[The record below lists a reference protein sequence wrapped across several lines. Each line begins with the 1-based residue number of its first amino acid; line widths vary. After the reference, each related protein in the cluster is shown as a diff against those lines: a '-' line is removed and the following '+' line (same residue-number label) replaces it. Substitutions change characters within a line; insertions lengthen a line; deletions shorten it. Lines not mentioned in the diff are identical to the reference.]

1 MRKAFYL
8 FIALCCSTVV
18 AMAGINNHNS
28 NNSSSQN
35 SNSNSNSSSSSVTI
49 TLSQTTFDLTF
60 GSSFIE
66 IQQYVTVSTGA
77 DIVVYYYQMDDD
89 GNDIDDTETTVQP
102 KTAGNYHVVVT
113 VEGSDVTAD
122 AYFYIQKVTP
132 VVTVDADG
140 YTITYGD
147 DPVDFESLVSNNADD
162 ADITI
167 IYSDA
172 DGNTY
177 TDQPTDAGQY
187 TVTIVVEA
195 TENSE
200 EVTVETTLTILKSD
214 SNATFDIDEDG
225 YTIEEGDEAID
236 FTELV
241 DNPDNADITI
251 TYIDADGNE
260 YDEQPTDAGEYTVVI
275 VVEETDNTEAAQVE
289 TTLTITASDDNNN
302 NSHEE
307 NNVETA
313 IDSVETGYSIA
324 VIGGQIVITADE
336 LTDVTIY
343 DAVGRITTRTTV
355 DGKATFS
362 ASKGIN
368 IVVLSNGKS
377 QKVLVR

>member
-1 MRKAFYL
+1 MKKALYL
-8 FIALCCSTVV
+8 LFALWCST
-18 AMAGINNHNS
+18 ALSMAGNNNHG
-28 NNSSSQN
+28 
-35 SNSNSNSSSSSVTI
+35 SNSSSSSSVTI

-66 IQQYVTVSTGA
+66 IQKYVTVSTSA

-89 GNDIDDTETTVQP
+89 GNDIDSTETTVQP
-102 KTAGNYHVVVT
+102 KTAGNYHIVVT
-113 VEGSDVTAD
+113 VKGSSVTAD

-162 ADITI
+162 AEITI
-167 IYSDA
+167 IYMDS

-177 TDQPTDAGQY
+177 SDQPTDAGQY

-214 SNATFDIDEDG
+214 SNATFDIAEDG
-225 YTIEEGDEAID
+225 YTIAEGDETID

-251 TYIDADGNE
+251 TYTDADGNE
-260 YDEQPTDAGEYTVVI
+260 YDEQPTEAGEYTVI
-275 VVEETDNTEAAQVE
+275 ITVEETDNTETAQAK
-289 TTLTITASDDNNN
+289 TTLTITASDN
-302 NSHEE
+302 

-313 IDSVETGYSIA
+313 IESIEKDYSIA
-324 VIGGQIVITADE
+324 VVGGQIVITCDE
-336 LTDVTIY
+336 LTEITLY
-343 DAVGRITTRTTV
+343 DAAGRLLSHTKI
-355 DGKATFS
+355 DGKATLS
-362 ASKGIN
+362 AAKGIN
-368 IVVLSNGKS
+368 IVVLSNGKTK
-377 QKVLVR
+377 KVLVR